1 MLDGWLVDEVIRQ
14 INSKSPKFQSSKPKE
29 GREKYS
35 QKRKK
40 ILEENA
46 SWKYRDV
53 SGLSLVMWNYLH
65 FSFRLDLMKNITLE
79 KVLCIFKFGG
89 AST

>member
-1 MLDGWLVDEVIRQ
+1 MIGWWSDTSNKQQQPQ
-14 INSKSPKFQSSKPKE
+14 ISIIKIQRKQ
-29 GREKYS
+29 REIFATKKKNLEKDAS
-35 QKRKK
+35 Q
-40 ILEENA
+40 
-46 SWKYRDV
+46 KYRDV

>member
-14 INSKSPKFQSSKPKE
+14 INSNSPKFQSSKSKE
-29 GREKYS
+29 SREIFAT
-35 QKRKK
+35 KK
-40 ILEENA
+40 KNLEEDA
-46 SWKYRDV
+46 SQKYRDV

>member
-1 MLDGWLVDEVIRQ
+1 MLEGWLVDEVIRQ
-14 INSKSPKFQSSKPKE
+14 INSNSPKFQSSKSKE
-29 GREKYS
+29 SREKYS
-35 QKRKK
+35 QRKK
-40 ILEENA
+40 KNLEKDA
-46 SWKYRDV
+46 SQKYRDV